1 MGLITQTTSYSTY
14 MKRLAVVVAAAA
26 VVVVAVVAAVVVVA
40 AAAAVVAADFA
51 AVVLVA
57 VALLEVPASNSAVG
71 HLQQVL
77 VADLTYEGS
86 SAKAAGFEL
95 GWSAGLS
102 PPSNRK

>member
-1 MGLITQTTSYSTY
+1 
-14 MKRLAVVVAAAA
+14 MKQLAVAVVVVAAVAA
-26 VVVVAVVAAVVVVA
+26 VVVAVVAAAVAVVVV
-40 AAAAVVAADFA
+40 VADFA